1 MNRTRE
7 QLLPIVCHW
16 ITFLA
21 HALPLRSVPTFIEL
35 VVGTLLSR
43 RGWVTEAYL
52 AIAAQRHWT
61 SYYKWLQQGHWSW
74 RRLGQY
80 VAVLLR
86 CSFQRRVWYL
96 VMDDSVNC
104 RASPQAP
111 SRGRHHNHS
120 RKVNRPRFLPGQC
133 WVLLAAVLSRGRR
146 YGSAIPVLARL
157 QRTVGNRNKL
167 QAACVLLRA
176 VGAIFQDCQVRV
188 LLDCWYMRCRVIQ
201 YVQAWGFAVVGQVR
215 RDTALYALP
224 VEVVVAGGQRRRGRP
239 RRYGLKYTPE
249 RVATLPERR
258 VRLWLYGKWQ
268 GVRYRSAQVKARF
281 LQGQVVRVVGVQL
294 EAEDGTLGAT
304 RLRLATEADLRP
316 EVIIKAYA
324 RRWPI
329 EPLFNQLRHSWGWL
343 DAWQQS
349 RQVLARWVQLGFV
362 AYALAQL
369 LVLKGGDRLAAL
381 TQLTPW
387 RQDRPVTAGL
397 VRLALQRLL
406 GQVNLRDWWNPTSRQ
421 FQPPAVAEATVS
433 GPPLAQAA

>member
-7 QLLPIVCHW
+7 QLLPILCHW

-35 VVGTLLSR
+35 VGGALLSQ
-43 RGWVTEAYL
+43 RGWVTAAYL
-52 AIAAQRHWT
+52 AITAQRHWT
-61 SYYKWLQQGHWSW
+61 SYYKWLQQGRWSW

-80 VAVLLR
+80 LAVLLR
-86 CSFQRRVWYL
+86 CSFPRRVWYL
-96 VMDDSVNC
+96 VVDDSINC

-120 RKVNRPRFLPGQC
+120 RKVNRPPFLQGQC

-146 YGSAIPVLARL
+146 YRSAIPLLARL
-157 QRTVGNRNKL
+157 QCPVGNRSKL
-167 QAACVLLRA
+167 RAACVLLRA
-176 VGAIFQDCQVRV
+176 VGAIFQDCHVRV
-188 LLDCWYMRCRVIQ
+188 LLDCWYMRRQVIQ
-201 YVQAWGFAVVGQVR
+201 YVHAWGFAVIGQVR

-224 VEVVVAGGQRRRGRP
+224 EVVVVGDRRRRGRP

-249 RVATLPERR
+249 RVVALPERR
-258 VRLWLYGKWQ
+258 VRLWLYGKGQ
-268 GVRYRSAQVKARF
+268 GIRYRSAQVKARF
-281 LQGQVVRVVGVQL
+281 LKGQVVPVVWVQF
-294 EAEDGTLGAT
+294 EAEDGSLGAT
-304 RLRLATEADLRP
+304 RVLLATEADLRP

-329 EPLFNQLRHSWGWL
+329 EPLFNQLRHGWGWL
-343 DAWQQS
+343 EAWQQS
-349 RQVLARWVQLGFV
+349 RQVLARWVQLVFV

-369 LVLKGGDRLAAL
+369 LVLKGGDHLAAL

-397 VRLALQRLL
+397 VRLALQRI
-406 GQVNLRDWWNPTSRQ
+406 
-421 FQPPAVAEATVS
+421 
-433 GPPLAQAA
+433 

>member
-7 QLLPIVCHW
+7 QLLPILCHW

-35 VVGTLLSR
+35 VVGALLSQ
-43 RGWVTEAYL
+43 RGWVTAAYL
-52 AIAAQRHWT
+52 AITAQRHWT
-61 SYYKWLQQGHWSW
+61 SYYKWLQQGRWSW

-80 VAVLLR
+80 LAVLLR
-86 CSFQRRVWYL
+86 CSFPRRVWYL
-96 VMDDSVNC
+96 VGDDSINC

-120 RKVNRPRFLPGQC
+120 RKVNRPPFLQGQC

-146 YGSAIPVLARL
+146 YRSAIPLLARL
-157 QRTVGNRNKL
+157 QCTVGNRSKL
-167 QAACVLLRA
+167 RAACVLLRA
-176 VGAIFQDCQVRV
+176 VGAIFQDCHVRV
-188 LLDCWYMRCRVIQ
+188 LLDCWYMRRQVIQ
-201 YVQAWGFAVVGQVR
+201 YVHAGGFAVIGQVR

-224 VEVVVAGGQRRRGRP
+224 EVVVVGDRRRRGRP

-249 RVATLPERR
+249 RVVALPERR

-281 LQGQVVRVVGVQL
+281 LKGQVVRVVWVQF
-294 EAEDGTLGAT
+294 EAEDGSLGAT
-304 RLRLATEADLRP
+304 RVLLATEADLRP

-329 EPLFNQLRHSWGWL
+329 EPLFNQLRHGWGWL

-349 RQVLARWVQLGFV
+349 RQVLARWVQLVFV

-369 LVLKGGDRLAAL
+369 LVLKGGDHLAAL

-397 VRLALQRLL
+397 VRLALQRIL
-406 GQVNLRDWWNPTSRQ
+406 GQVNLRAWWDPTSRK
-421 FQPPAVAEATVS
+421 FQPPATAEETVS
-433 GPPLAQAA
+433 EPPLAQAA